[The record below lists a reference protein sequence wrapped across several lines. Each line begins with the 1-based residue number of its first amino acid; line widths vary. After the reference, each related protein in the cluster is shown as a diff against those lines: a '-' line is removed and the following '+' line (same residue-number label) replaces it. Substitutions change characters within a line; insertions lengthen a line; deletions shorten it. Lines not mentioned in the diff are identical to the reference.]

1 MKALVCEMCSSHD
14 IVKQDGMYVCQSC
27 GTKYTPEDAKSLM
40 KEVEGKVDVS
50 GSTVKVDQSDELSK
64 LLSVARRAK
73 EENNAQKAANYYD
86 RVLQID
92 PDSWEANF
100 YVVYYNSMQTNIA
113 GIANATVRT
122 ANALPSTIKLLAKE
136 SPAAQALGAMDLANS
151 CIHMASVMVG
161 SAVSH
166 YNGISSDI
174 RAKYTGELNERIAA
188 SRDMLYQLGNLI
200 DTNLGED
207 TACKNA
213 AASAWKAGNECLSK
227 LTNASDFSAKEL
239 RYKYT
244 KKIRPYDEAYYQK
257 EREPFLKAV
266 KTYRAGAEKSLTSLE
281 NGKESYNPKKL
292 PGFLISLAITIV
304 VAYFTITAVT
314 DDWFRHNHLLLTILL
329 IFVAFVA
336 LAVTIFMLANVFPN
350 KKTRENIEKEI
361 AEKTARIEYLK
372 ALEKE
377 LEES

>member
-14 IVKQDGMYVCQSC
+14 IVKQDGMYICQSC
-27 GTKYTPEDAKSLM
+27 GTKYTPEDAKGLM

-50 GSTVKVDQSDELSK
+50 GSTVKVDQSDELGK

-100 YVVYYNSMQTNIA
+100 YVVYYNAMQTNIA
-113 GIANATVRT
+113 GIANATIRT

-136 SPAAQALGAMDLANS
+136 SPAAQALGAMDLTNS
-151 CIHMASVMVG
+151 CIHMATVMTG
-161 SAVSH
+161 SAISS

-200 DTNLGED
+200 DTNLGD
-207 TACKNA
+207 DKVCKNA

-227 LTNASDFSAKEL
+227 QTNADDFSAKEL

-244 KKIRPYDEAYYQK
+244 KKIRPYDEAYYQQ
-257 EREPFLKAV
+257 EREPFLKEV
-266 KTYRAGAEKSLTSLE
+266 TTRRTGAEKGLE
-281 NGKESYNPKKL
+281 KLESGKNSYNPKKL
-292 PGFLISLAITIV
+292 PAFLISLAVTLV
-304 VAYFTITAVT
+304 VSVFCIMGIAIHGIFWKA
-314 DDWFRHNHLLLTILL
+314 LL
-329 IFVAFVA
+329 IMIS
-336 LAVTIFMLANVFPN
+336 LIVTLVMLSNVFPN
-350 KKTRENIEKEI
+350 KKTRENIEKGI
-361 AEKTARIEYLK
+361 AEKTARVEYLK